1 MVYNEETK
9 KGIAMD
15 TQKKILVADDEH
27 VNLEFFDLMLSKLGF
42 VVEKC
47 DNGPDVLEKVKK
59 FHPDLIIL
67 DNIMPGMTGREISK
81 ILKKDQNF
89 KDISIIM
96 LSALDDVKDK
106 VAGFEA
112 GVDDYITKP
121 FNFTEVLARINAVL
135 RNRAL
140 FDQIK
145 VRETRLAL
153 AEELNR
159 DLKENLA
166 AFIGNIDELDKTI
179 GTIGENIGTNG
190 ESFNRETLTDFLKSI
205 SEKFMLVRK
214 HIAALDARIEKTI
227 NEWDN
232 LKKDEIGLSVLE
244 TQIRKFLHQ
253 EGSFRPS
260 GSVEAQEGQE

>member
-1 MVYNEETK
+1 MN
-9 KGIAMD
+9 A
-15 TQKKILVADDEH
+15 QKKILLADDEPI
-27 VNLEFFDLMLSKLGF
+27 NLDFFEVMLSKLGF

-47 DNGPDVLEKVKK
+47 DNGPEVLEKVKK
-59 FHPDLIIL
+59 FMPDLIIL
-67 DNIMPGMTGREISK
+67 DNIMPGMSGREITK
-81 ILKKDQNF
+81 VLKNDADF

-140 FDQIK
+140 IDQIK
-145 VRETRLAL
+145 VRETRLEL

-159 DLKENLA
+159 DLKENLSV
-166 AFIGNIDELDKTI
+166 FIGNIDELEKAISTI
-179 GTIGENIGTNG
+179 NENENVNTV
-190 ESFNRETLTDFLKSI
+190 
-205 SEKFMLVRK
+205 SEKILSVRK

-232 LKKDEIGLSVLE
+232 LKKDEIGLPVLE
-244 TQIRKFLHQ
+244 NQIRKFLHQ
-253 EGSFRPS
+253 EQS
-260 GSVEAQEGQE
+260 

>member
-1 MVYNEETK
+1 MNTR
-9 KGIAMD
+9 
-15 TQKKILVADDEH
+15 KKILIADDETI
-27 VNLEFFDLMLSKLGF
+27 NLDFFEVMLSKLGF

-47 DNGPDVLEKVKK
+47 DNGSDVLEKVKR
-59 FHPDLIIL
+59 FLPDLIIL
-67 DNIMPGMTGREISK
+67 DNIMPGMTGREITK
-81 ILKKDQNF
+81 NLKNDPSYKE
-89 KDISIIM
+89 IPIIM

-140 FDQIK
+140 FEQIK

-159 DLKENLA
+159 HLKDSLSV
-166 AFIGNIDELDKTI
+166 FIGSIDDLDKAITAI
-179 GTIGENIGTNG
+179 CKNTADGETF
-190 ESFNRETLTDFLKSI
+190 SQETLMHHLNPV
-205 SEKFMLVRK
+205 SEKIMSVRK
-214 HIAALDARIEKTI
+214 QIATLDARIEKTT

-244 TQIRKFLHQ
+244 SQIRKFLQQ
-253 EGSFRPS
+253 EQS
-260 GSVEAQEGQE
+260 

>member
-1 MVYNEETK
+1 MN
-9 KGIAMD
+9 
-15 TQKKILVADDEH
+15 TQKKILIADDEA
-27 VNLEFFDLMLSKLGF
+27 VNLDFFEVMLSKLGF
-42 VVEKC
+42 VVEKAE
-47 DNGPDVLEKVKK
+47 NGPEVLEKVKK

-67 DNIMPGMTGREISK
+67 DNIMPGMTGREIAK
-81 ILKKDQNF
+81 ILKNDPNYKS
-89 KDISIIM
+89 ISIIM

-112 GVDDYITKP
+112 GVDDYVTKP
-121 FNFTEVLARINAVL
+121 FNFTEVLARIKAVF

-140 FDQIK
+140 IDQIA

-159 DLKENLA
+159 DLKENLS
-166 AFIGNIDELDKTI
+166 AFVGNIDELDKTI
-179 GTIGENIGTNG
+179 NMILENAAGENFNAEKLTN
-190 ESFNRETLTDFLKSI
+190 LVKPV
-205 SEKFMLVRK
+205 SENIVSVRK

-227 NEWDN
+227 IEWNN

-253 EGSFRPS
+253 EQSS
-260 GSVEAQEGQE
+260 